1 MYCQNNK
8 HLKSIADDSVDESVE
23 SNESVY
29 KVTESGSTNAT
40 NTISTNFMSTVLI
53 NLDNKKE
60 T

>member
-29 KVTESGSTNAT
+29 KSHGQW
-40 NTISTNFMSTVLI
+40 I
-53 NLDNKKE
+53 NKCDKYYINKFHEYCVDKFR
-60 T
+60 